1 MINQI
6 KDGISIKLNTVFGNT
21 YAIYSKNVFQ
31 DLQEPCFFIYSLNPS
46 INQVIGNRY
55 FHEIPFDIHYFPAV
69 AGDNDEL
76 DQMGGD
82 LFNALDY
89 ITLVNA
95 DIVKGSKMR
104 YEKIDGVLHFFI
116 NYNLFTK
123 QNLTP
128 EDVMEEIN
136 FNGGLAN
143 E

>member
-6 KDGISIKLNTVFGNT
+6 KDGISIKLNTVFGNS
-21 YAIYSKNVFQ
+21 YAIYSKTVSQ
-31 DLQEPCFFIYSLNPS
+31 DLQEPCFFILSLNPS

-55 FHEIPFDIHYFPAV
+55 FHEIPFDVHYFPSV
-69 AGDNDEL
+69 SGDNDEL
-76 DQMGGD
+76 DQMGAD
-82 LFNALDY
+82 LFGALDY

-104 YEKIDGVLHFFI
+104 YEKIDSVLHFFV

-123 QNLTP
+123 QDLVP
-128 EDVMEEIN
+128 EEGMEEIT
-136 FNGGLAN
+136 FNGGLV